1 MNSTTQTPDML
12 GASNPFVRGYDKLS
26 IERLL
31 LITYANDCPP
41 CFRSIHDS
49 QAHLPDDAL
58 ELFPC
63 LFNDDFALISEGQFI
78 PDELDECC
86 PSTGLVRQVIYAVT
100 GEMLNERQHVGDLYS
115 WEEAQA
121 MVHRLKFE
129 TGHYSRAWEIST
141 AHLTEEALR
150 YLERRASNFNSGPT
164 GLLFELF
171 ALTDGNGLG
180 CKLIGTPWTD
190 ENLMKIE
197 GGLYTSLRQEQ
208 LDAGTPEALVNVLY
222 LAALA
227 DVRLL
232 IFDPDAAVLD
242 GLAIY
247 DEIATRST

>member
-12 GASNPFVRGYDKLS
+12 GVSNPFVRGYDNLS

-49 QAHLPDDAL
+49 QAHLLDDAL
-58 ELFPC
+58 ELFAC
-63 LFNDDFALISEGQFI
+63 LFNDDFALISEGQAI
-78 PDELDECC
+78 PDELDEHFQ
-86 PSTGLVRQVIYAVT
+86 SIGLVRQVIYAVT
-100 GEMLNERQHVGDLYS
+100 GEMLNERHHVGDLYS
-115 WEEAQA
+115 LEEAQA
-121 MVHRLKFE
+121 MVHRLSFD

-141 AHLTEEALR
+141 AHLTDETLR
-150 YLERRASNFNSGPT
+150 HLQSRVGNFESKPT
-164 GLLFELF
+164 GLLFEPF
-171 ALTDGNGLG
+171 ALPDCNGVG

-190 ENLMKIE
+190 DNLVKIE
-197 GGLYTSLRQEQ
+197 GNPYSSLRQEQ

-247 DEIATRST
+247 DEIATRPT

>member
-1 MNSTTQTPDML
+1 MKSTTQAPAML
-12 GASNPFVRGYDKLS
+12 GASNPFVRGYDNLS
-26 IERLL
+26 IERLQ

-41 CFRSIHDS
+41 CFRSVHDS

-63 LFNDDFALISEGQFI
+63 LFCDDFAIISEDQLI
-78 PDELDECC
+78 PDELDERCQ
-86 PSTGLVRQVIYAVT
+86 STGLVRQVIYAVN
-100 GEMLNERQHVGDLYS
+100 GGMLNERHHVSDLYS
-115 WEEAQA
+115 LEEAQA
-121 MVHRLKFE
+121 MVHRLSFD

-141 AHLTEEALR
+141 AHLTDEALR
-150 YLERRASNFNSGPT
+150 HLESRVGNVDSRPT
-164 GLLFELF
+164 GLMFEPF
-171 ALTDGNGLG
+171 ALTDCNGIG

-197 GGLYTSLRQEQ
+197 SSPYSSLRQEQ

-232 IFDPDAAVLD
+232 IFDPDATVLD

-247 DEIATRST
+247 DEIATHST

>member
-12 GASNPFVRGYDKLS
+12 GASNPFVRGYDNLH

-31 LITYANDCPP
+31 QITYANACPP
-41 CFRSIHDS
+41 CCRSIHDS

-78 PDELDECC
+78 PDELDERC

-100 GEMLNERQHVGDLYS
+100 GEMLSERHHVGDLYS
-115 WEEAQA
+115 LEEAQA
-121 MVHRLKFE
+121 MIHRLNFE

-141 AHLTEEALR
+141 AHLTDEALHH
-150 YLERRASNFNSGPT
+150 LESRVGNALSKPT
-164 GLLFELF
+164 GLLFEPF
-171 ALTDGNGLG
+171 ALPDCNGVG

-190 ENLMKIE
+190 DNLVQIE
-197 GGLYTSLRQEQ
+197 GNPYSSLRQEQ

-222 LAALA
+222 RAALA

-242 GLAIY
+242 GLAIF
-247 DEIATRST
+247 DE

>member
-1 MNSTTQTPDML
+1 MNYTTQALAML
-12 GASNPFVRGYDKLS
+12 GASNPFVRAYNNLF

-78 PDELDECC
+78 PDKLDECC
-86 PSTGLVRQVIYAVT
+86 PSTGLVRQVVYSVT
-100 GEMLNERQHVGDLYS
+100 GEMLSERHHVGDLYS
-115 WEEAQA
+115 LEEAQA
-121 MVHRLKFE
+121 MVHRLSFD

-141 AHLTEEALR
+141 AHLTDEALR
-150 YLERRASNFNSGPT
+150 HLESRVGNVDSRPT
-164 GLLFELF
+164 GLLFEPF
-171 ALTDGNGLG
+171 ALPDCSGIG

-190 ENLMKIE
+190 DNLVKIE
-197 GGLYTSLRQEQ
+197 GNPYSSLRQEQ

-222 LAALA
+222 LAVLA

-242 GLAIY
+242 GLAIF
-247 DEIATRST
+247 DE